1 MGKWTIALFVILVL
15 AIASSV
21 YLNVKLNQDMNSL
34 QADYQTSQKTVSD
47 LQNTIASL
55 KTTVDNLQTS
65 LSALQNAPSQPASS
79 PVGSVMINL
88 IPQIEPFIAR
98 IDVIGVGFR
107 ASGSGVV
114 VRQDGYI
121 ITNQHVIDSATSIG
135 VTLKDGKM
143 TEATVFSSDSTLD
156 LAILKLSGTFSN
168 LPASTLGTNQD
179 AVIGASVIAAGFP
192 VGLDLPGPASF
203 SRGIVS
209 AKRTIDNQD
218 FVQTDAT
225 INPGSSGGGLFTL
238 DNKLIGITTSEVVPP
253 GQEIDGLGLA
263 IPVDTVQKYIQ
274 NNIK

>member
-1 MGKWTIALFVILVL
+1 MKNWTIPVLVILVL
-15 AIASSV
+15 AIAFSV
-21 YLNVKLNQDMNSL
+21 YFNIKLNQNLTTL
-34 QADYQTSQKTVSD
+34 QSNYQTSQKNVSD
-47 LQNTIASL
+47 LQNTMASL
-55 KTTVDNLQTS
+55 KTTVGNLQTTVS
-65 LSALQNAPSQPASS
+65 TLQSAPTQPASS
-79 PVGSVMINL
+79 AIGSVMINL

-98 IDVIGVGFR
+98 IDVTGAGFR

-114 VRQDGYI
+114 IRQDGYL

-143 TEATVFSSDSTLD
+143 INATVVSSDATLD

-168 LPASTLGTNQD
+168 LPAATLGTNQD
-179 AVIGASVIAAGFP
+179 AVIGSSVIAAGFP

-218 FVQTDAT
+218 FIQTDAT

-274 NNIK
+274 NKLK